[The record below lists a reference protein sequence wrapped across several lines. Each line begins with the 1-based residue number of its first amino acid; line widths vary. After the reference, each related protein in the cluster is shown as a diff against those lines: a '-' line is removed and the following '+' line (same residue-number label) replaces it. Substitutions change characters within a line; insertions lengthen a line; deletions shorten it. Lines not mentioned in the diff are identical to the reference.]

1 MNNWKLLC
9 NTYGFLNDLSLEAQE
24 LIKSSLIVK
33 NFDVDESLIR
43 EGEQCLGFSLILD
56 GVIRVYRISDK
67 GKEVTLYRLSKGDTC
82 YLSMSCM
89 ISDKSYPA
97 FAEVVEPAKI
107 AFIPMSLFN
116 NYIYN
121 NLDFQ
126 KYLVKNLFGKYYGLI
141 NLLEEI
147 TFERMDSRIAKY
159 LINTSSLT
167 NNSNYIYLTQEKIAQ
182 ELGTSREV
190 VTRILTD
197 FKNKDLIKAQRG
209 KITIIDR
216 DTLESMSNF

>member
-9 NTYGFLNDLSLEAQE
+9 NTYEFLNSLNLHEQE
-24 LIKSSLIVK
+24 MIKSSLMVK
-33 NFDVDESLIR
+33 SFDVYESLIR
-43 EGEQCLGFSLILD
+43 EGEQCVGFSLILE

-97 FAEVVEPAKI
+97 FAEVVEPTKI

-116 NYIYN
+116 TYIYN
-121 NLDFQ
+121 NLEFQ
-126 KYLVKNLFGKYYGLI
+126 KYLVRNLFGKYYGLI

-147 TFERMDSRIAKY
+147 TFDRMDSRIAKY
-159 LINTSSLT
+159 LISTSNLT
-167 NNSNYIYLTQEKIAQ
+167 NNSDYLYLTQEKIAQ

-216 DTLESMSNF
+216 DKLESMSNL

>member
-9 NTYGFLNDLSLEAQE
+9 NTYEFLNSLNLHEQE
-24 LIKSSLIVK
+24 MIKSSLMVK
-33 NFDVDESLIR
+33 SFDVYESLIR
-43 EGEQCLGFSLILD
+43 EGEQCVGFSLILD

-97 FAEVVEPAKI
+97 FAEVVEPTKI

-116 NYIYN
+116 TYIYN
-121 NLDFQ
+121 NLEFQ
-126 KYLVKNLFGKYYGLI
+126 KYLVRNLFGKYYGLI

-147 TFERMDSRIAKY
+147 TFDRMDSRIAKY
-159 LINTSSLT
+159 LISTSNLT
-167 NNSNYIYLTQEKIAQ
+167 NNSDYLYLTQEKIAQ

-216 DTLESMSNF
+216 DKLESMSNL